1 MSNLEYGY
9 LGAVPTQAQTSNSGI
24 LSMEDVVDLKSDNKY
39 TLAIPRTNL
48 IQHLE
53 KRFWTSGST
62 WEDQS
67 GNGYNATLNGTIRDT
82 NLFDST
88 YGEFQFNFNQT
99 SIG

>member
-53 KRFWTSGST
+53 KDFGL
-62 WEDQS
+62 QVVL
-67 GNGYNATLNGTIRDT
+67 GKIKAVMATMLRLMEQLGTLIYLIAHT
-82 NLFDST
+82 V
-88 YGEFQFNFNQT
+88 NFNLT
-99 SIG
+99 LVKLLIG

>member
-1 MSNLEYGY
+1 ML
-9 LGAVPTQAQTSNSGI
+9 LT
-24 LSMEDVVDLKSDNKY
+24 KSDNKY

-67 GNGYNATLNGTIRDT
+67 GNGYNATINEQLGTLIYLIAHT
-82 NLFDST
+82 V
-88 YGEFQFNFNQT
+88 NFNLT
-99 SIG
+99 LVKLLIG